1 MSQESL
7 ETFAGYAKADQLFD
21 LVVGDMEP
29 LANTPACWRLIGQ
42 QIAAGDSVCANI
54 EEGYGR
60 EGTKELIH
68 YLTIARGS
76 CREVRGR
83 YHRMRHWLATDQI
96 VKAQAICDEV
106 IGILTRTIPRLR
118 HKLATTA
125 SRKTS

>member
-7 ETFAGYAKADQLFD
+7 ENFAGYAKADRLFD
-21 LVVGDMEP
+21 LVVEDMDP

-42 QIAAGDSVCANI
+42 QIAAADSVCANI

-76 CREVRGR
+76 CREVRG
-83 YHRMRHWLATDQI
+83 
-96 VKAQAICDEV
+96 
-106 IGILTRTIPRLR
+106 
-118 HKLATTA
+118 
-125 SRKTS
+125 